1 MPRLLRVLMAGV
13 LTAGG
18 LTAAQAVTA
27 AQAATAA
34 PALPASVTGFAAAGP
49 DDGWAISGGAIWHTG
64 AAGATWQL
72 QWHGR
77 GNPVWVTATDSAHA
91 WVLVSCRSSCGRE
104 LLGTSDG
111 GARWRV
117 LATLPASVN
126 RVQFGNDHSG
136 VATSDACLA
145 NTSLN
150 RCPGA
155 LLVSQDGGAYWKVA
169 LTGAGPVFATVNAAG
184 QLWAASTVVGGGMSS
199 VNARFATSTD
209 GGARWQR
216 LGQVSGLGTLYPDVQ
231 MTLQLGAGGQLAWA
245 SIYDDLTCAMGGC
258 SVADL
263 LAAGNGGRSWAA
275 VNLADRYPDD
285 CLPIEITLSAG
296 WVSVSR
302 NGAACSPPLGL
313 VYTHGPS
320 GWSQLPPWALT
331 GVTSLTAVSPEV
343 AYAIGDQGVLSRTT
357 DGGQHWTQVLPAP
370 VPTGVLAT
378 AGEGTVFGAQD
389 ASGAGAILRA
399 APGQPWQQV
408 ADLPGVVTQLD
419 FTSALD
425 GYAATYEAD
434 AAAPWQLWATA
445 DGGISWQ
452 PTGNLPGGNLTVVDG
467 PWFTADGQGML
478 LTIASGNPWNPSV
491 GGSGAVREWTTSDG
505 GANWTQASP
514 PPLGADTIDGPA
526 SFVYGPGWT
535 GWVDVANAKYDQE
548 LAVVSAGKLTLLPG
562 RPPADGGVQEIAP
575 GTGFAWDLYFGSHD
589 AVTLV
594 LERTTSGGR
603 RWTRSEFPLPS
614 SAYAALVAFAN
625 TEDGWLV
632 VGNSSWRTTDG
643 GQTWL
648 SANSRG
654 LPADRSGSPAEF
666 TGITAM
672 LAPSN

>member
-1 MPRLLRVLMAGV
+1 MPRLLRVLLAGV
-13 LTAGG
+13 LAAGA
-18 LTAAQAVTA
+18 L
-27 AQAATAA
+27 AATAVNATAAKA
-34 PALPASVTGFAAAGP
+34 PAAPAEVTGFAAAGP
-49 DDGWAISGGAIWHTG
+49 DDGWAIASGAVWHTG
-64 AAGATWQL
+64 TAGATWQL
-72 QWHGR
+72 QWQGR

-91 WVLVSCRSSCGRE
+91 WVLVACHSSCGRE

-126 RVQFGNDHSG
+126 RVQFGNDHVG

-145 NTSLN
+145 NVSLN
-150 RCPGA
+150 RCPGS
-155 LLVSQDGGAYWKVA
+155 LLVSQDGGTRWKVA
-169 LTGAGPVFATVNAAG
+169 LTAAAPVFATVNAAG
-184 QLWAASTVVGGGMSS
+184 QLWAAATVMGGGMNS

-263 LAAGNGGRSWAA
+263 LAAGNGGRWGV
-275 VNLADRYPDD
+275 VNLPDRYPDE
-285 CLPIEITLSAG
+285 CLPIEIALSAG
-296 WVSVSR
+296 WFAASR

-320 GWSQLPPWALT
+320 GWSERPPWALT
-331 GVTSLTAVSPEV
+331 GITSLTAVSPEV

-378 AGEGTVFGAQD
+378 AGGGTVFGAQD
-389 ASGAGAILRA
+389 ASGSGAILRA
-399 APGQPWQQV
+399 GPGQPWQQV

-445 DGGISWQ
+445 DGGVSWQ
-452 PTGNLPGGNLTVVDG
+452 PAGNLPGGNLTVVDG
-467 PWFTADGQGML
+467 PWFTAGGQGML
-478 LTIASGNPWNPSV
+478 MTIASGNPWNPSV

-505 GANWTQASP
+505 GANWTSGSLV
-514 PPLGADTIDGPA
+514 PLGKYTLDGPA
-526 SFVYGPGWT
+526 SFAHSASGWT
-535 GWVDVANAKYDQE
+535 GWLDVANANVPAAAYTPQVA
-548 LAVVSAGKLTLLPG
+548 LLSGGKLTVLPG
-562 RPPADGGVQEIAP
+562 RPAADGGLQVIGP
-575 GTGFAWDLYFGSHD
+575 GSGFAWDLDFGRHG

-594 LERTTSGGR
+594 VDRTANGGR
-603 RWTRSEFPLPS
+603 QWTRSGFRLPS
-614 SAYAALVAFAN
+614 AAADDGLPLVVFSSA
-625 TEDGWLV
+625 EDGWLV
-632 VGNSSWRTTDG
+632 AGGITYATADG
-643 GQTWL
+643 GGTW
-648 SANSRG
+648 R
-654 LPADRSGSPAEF
+654 P
-666 TGITAM
+666 
-672 LAPSN
+672 LA